1 MYSSKLSISRR
12 FLMSVTWNILCIL
25 PCSVN
30 LIFITLLKNEVE
42 CISLALLTCQHLQAS
57 CWFSCDIL
65 SLTKSLSENFKLV
78 SSWDLVP
85 RFLRLYINDCFCLR
99 YLNFTITLSTL
110 TPVSDSALQIL
121 ASKTSS

>member
-1 MYSSKLSISRR
+1 MYSSKLSISRS
-12 FLMSVTWNILCIL
+12 FSMSVSWNILCIV

-30 LIFITLLKNEVE
+30 FMFTTLLKNQVE
-42 CISLALLTCQHLQAS
+42 GIFLALLSCQHLQAS

-99 YLNFTITLSTL
+99 YLNFTITLSDL
-110 TPVSDSALQIL
+110 SLDDKVANPQEQR
-121 ASKTSS
+121 